1 MVDTSLDPTVELK
14 SDGVAAIAAPQRRVE
29 LVLGAGPRMS
39 TETQVLLRQRLRSVS
54 AVVTT
59 GFTLFL
65 LRQILS
71 SDFVSSGLREVL
83 YLQIGVMGAL
93 LTVTLTMY
101 RRKWYSLAGLRWA
114 ELAIFGLPGCFL
126 VVLQYQSVLLNANR
140 GEHQWLMFNLMLC
153 IAFWYALIFTY
164 ATFIPNTW
172 RRAAMFITPMALAPV
187 AVLLLQ
193 LYELPAIRDTI
204 RMNEAVLIGLMMFVA
219 SAASVFG
226 THTIGAL
233 RREAFEARQL
243 GQYRLKRLLGAGG
256 MGEVYLAE
264 HMLLKRPCAIKL
276 IHAARDHDPKALAR
290 FEREVRATA
299 ELSHWNTIEIYDYGR
314 SETGTFYYVM
324 EYLPGLNLAEL
335 VQRFGPLPPE
345 RVIHLLTQT
354 CEGLYEAH
362 QAGLI
367 HRDIKPGNIFAAKRG
382 GKHDVAK
389 LLDFG
394 LVRAI
399 HPGVDESATQDGL
412 IAGSPLYMPP
422 EQALAD
428 GEPDARSDIY
438 SLGAVAYFLLTG
450 RPPFLGQKPMQ
461 VLVAHARD
469 PVTPPS
475 RFRPEVPADL
485 EQVVLRC
492 LAKRPD
498 DRYQDVRSLA
508 AALAQC
514 ESAQAW
520 TADVA
525 TRWWKEHA
533 GAALAE

>member
-14 SDGVAAIAAPQRRVE
+14 RDGAAAVPAAPRRVE

-39 TETQVLLRQRLRSVS
+39 AETQVLLRQRLRSVS
-54 AVVTT
+54 AVVTL

-65 LRQILS
+65 LRQVLS
-71 SDFVSSGLREVL
+71 ADFVNTGLREVL

-93 LTVTLTMY
+93 LTVTLTMR

-114 ELAIFGLPGCFL
+114 ELAIFGLPGFFL
-126 VVLQYQSVLLNANR
+126 VVLQYQTVLLNANR

-153 IAFWYALIFTY
+153 IAFWYALIFIY

-172 RRAAMFITPMALAPV
+172 RRAALFITPMALAPV

-193 LYELPAIRDTI
+193 LYELPGIRETVRINETI
-204 RMNEAVLIGLMMFVA
+204 LIALMMLVA

-276 IHAARDHDPKALAR
+276 IHASRDHDPTAVAR

-324 EYLPGLNLAEL
+324 EYLPGLSLGEL

-345 RVIHLLTQT
+345 RVIHLLKQT
-354 CEGLYEAH
+354 CEGLNEAH

-382 GKHDVAK
+382 GAYDVAK

-399 HPGVDESATQDGL
+399 HPTADDNATQDGL
-412 IAGSPLYMPP
+412 ITGSPLFMPP

-438 SLGAVAYFLLTG
+438 ALGAVAYYLLTG
-450 RPPFLGQKPMQ
+450 RPPFQGHKPMQ

-475 RFRPEVPADL
+475 RHCPGLPPDL
-485 EQVVLRC
+485 ERIVLQC
-492 LAKRPD
+492 LAKRPE
-498 DRYQDVRSLA
+498 DRFQDVRDLA
-508 AALAQC
+508 AALSQC
-514 ESAQAW
+514 EAANRW

-525 TRWWKEHA
+525 ARWWKEHA
-533 GAALAE
+533 GASLAE